1 MKLHFWAVKAHP
13 LTTPPPPPHSRWLM
27 GQAWNSDQT
36 LSMLYFLMV
45 SGTAYRVGSKER
57 SDLNEDNSLMLGPR
71 RESAL
76 AVIYSRIKQCP
87 ASHWLCPWHKLC

>member
-1 MKLHFWAVKAHP
+1 
-13 LTTPPPPPHSRWLM
+13 M

-57 SDLNEDNSLMLGPR
+57 SDLNEDNSLMLGSQEGICTGSHLFTHQTMPCQSLALPMAQALLAR
-71 RESAL
+71 MLSAL
-76 AVIYSRIKQCP
+76 QHHCHHTHTP
-87 ASHWLCPWHKLC
+87 ALSPVS